1 MRSGYAFLD
10 NHQPRVAL
18 ARTATC
24 EMCDRCSSRNIGA
37 GNVILGEISREFPQM
52 REDSV
57 KKNEL
62 PSRVLDENENWGDRS
77 IQGDVRKVTVLA

>member
-1 MRSGYAFLD
+1 MRSGYAFLG

-24 EMCDRCSSRNIGA
+24 EMCDRCSSRNM
-37 GNVILGEISREFPQM
+37 ILGEISREFPQM

-57 KKNEL
+57 KKNKL
-62 PSRVLDENENWGDRS
+62 PSRVPDENENWGDRS